1 MSSINEPARLARL
14 AKSNAIRI
22 PREILKQLNL
32 DDRQKFDLVI
42 KNNTIVLIPCRSQP
56 RDIHGLFSGW
66 PDDGQREHELD
77 WGQSV
82 GSELK
87 W

>member
-14 AKSNAIRI
+14 AQSKAIRI
-22 PREILKQLNL
+22 PRESLKQLNL
-32 DDRQKFDLVI
+32 DNRQQFDLVI
-42 KNNTIVLIPCRSQP
+42 KNNAIVFIPCRSEP
-56 RDIHGLFSGW
+56 RDIHELFLGW
-66 PDDGQREHELD
+66 QDDGQREHELD

-82 GSELK
+82 GSQLK